1 MESKRTELQRPT
13 TLRTSIH
20 PRSTLEIFYYLFAQ
34 TSLLISFKLVPNN
47 ILGMKGLKGSSL
59 LALITTFL
67 KQRVSN
73 HTIQNRKPLQ
83 SFVLCRRH
91 VVGHILG
98 LITHRCPNHPHVQP
112 TSDNRRCMNNYD
124 LNLLCGQL
132 GCFFCIIGLP
142 WPLAFFLLLHSA
154 FLVFLF

>member
-1 MESKRTELQRPT
+1 MESKRKELQRPT
-13 TLRTSIH
+13 TLRTPIH

-98 LITHRCPNHPHVQP
+98 LITHRCPNHPHIQP

-124 LNLLCGQL
+124 LNLLCG
-132 GCFFCIIGLP
+132 
-142 WPLAFFLLLHSA
+142 
-154 FLVFLF
+154 